1 MAVPPGIEILSLV
14 NAIERRTTARMQRL
28 LREAGLGLA
37 AMEARTLRFIARHP
51 GCTQSDIVRA
61 SGRDKAQIARIIK
74 ILRAR
79 EFVGHPAGGGRR
91 AQPLALTAAGTAV
104 HLRAESLRADT
115 ARELVAGLDSSERAQ
130 LETLLGG
137 LAPLESP
144 DQE

>member
-79 EFVGHPAGGGRR
+79 EFVGHPADGGRR

>member
-91 AQPLALTAAGTAV
+91 AQPLALTAAGTVV